1 MMKKRV
7 GIIFGGKSAEHE
19 VSLQSAKNIVEA
31 IDKQRFEVILI
42 GIDKQ
47 GAWKVLEQEHYI
59 ENDKNP
65 KLIAIND
72 VGNNLQIQFLT
83 NENKFL
89 EQKQDGI
96 YYLSSIDVIF
106 PIIHGTL
113 GEDGSLQ
120 GMMNILDIPY
130 VGCDVL
136 SSALCMD
143 KDISKRLL
151 LAAGIQ
157 VTPYIAVHA
166 YQRDQLS
173 FEQVQDKLGLPIF
186 IKPANQGSSVGI
198 SKVINSYEFEKAL
211 ETAFLYDEKVLI
223 EKFVNGREIEC
234 AVLGSSA
241 NPKASVCGEI
251 EIQSSFYSYD
261 AKYINS
267 EASRMIIP
275 AKISEE
281 LSEKIRHQAIQAFQ
295 ILGCS
300 GLARIDFFLTEN
312 NEIYINELNTLPGFT
327 NKSMYS
333 KLWEKSGLNYS
344 DLISQLID
352 LAVERYSEL
361 KKFRHV

>member
-1 MMKKRV
+1 MKKRV

-31 IDKQRFEVILI
+31 IDKQRFEVVLI

-47 GAWKVLEQEHYI
+47 GAWKIFEQEHYI
-59 ENDKNP
+59 ENDNNP
-65 KLIAIND
+65 RLIAIND
-72 VGNNLQIQFLT
+72 AGHDLQIQFRT
-83 NENKFL
+83 DENKFL
-89 EQKQDGI
+89 EQRKEGI
-96 YYLSSIDVIF
+96 SQLSSIDVIF

-113 GEDGSLQ
+113 GEDGFLQ

-151 LAAGIQ
+151 LAAGIP
-157 VTPYIAVHA
+157 VTPYIAIHA
-166 YQRDQLS
+166 YQRNQLS
-173 FEQVQDKLGLPIF
+173 FEKIQDKLGLPIF

-198 SKVINSYEFEKAL
+198 SKVENSQEFEKAI
-211 ETAFLYDEKVLI
+211 ETAFLYDEKILI

-241 NPKASVCGEI
+241 HPTASVCGEI

-267 EASRMIIP
+267 EASRMVIP

-281 LSEKIRHQAIQAFQ
+281 LSEKIRQQSIQAFQ

-312 NEIYINELNTLPGFT
+312 NEIYLNELNTLPGFT
-327 NKSMYS
+327 HKSMYS
-333 KLWEKSGLNYS
+333 KLWEKSGLSYS
-344 DLISQLID
+344 DLISKLID
-352 LAVERYSEL
+352 LAIERYTEL
-361 KKFRHV
+361 KKFRNI